1 MPQTIGTNLLRYLGL
16 VGGAGANTGL
26 LVPRA
31 SSQIANQ
38 QLFRDFEDSGAVA
51 DPDIWTKYNSTMKRP
66 ATYDSMLQLWEEMA
80 DWDLLHAALVEIVD
94 EATAVDANSPGSLWY
109 QCNDKD
115 MEEELNGLLVKLDSE
130 TNIRSQVWNVAA
142 LGNHFEK
149 IEYAPTEG
157 VIGLSFVHPMDM
169 RRYWLERTR
178 KCIGFKWAG
187 HKPDKEPVFVAP
199 DNQSPVERVALS
211 TGKDMEQLYYPWDFC
226 FTGDTKI
233 SLADGRDLSLEQLE
247 KVYGAGEFWV
257 HSIASNGQVVR
268 GCAHTLK
275 CTQWNAETVEIEL
288 DNGEKIKCTPNHR
301 FMLRDGSYREAGKL
315 TPNDSLMPL
324 YSDFDHKVVAVRPN
338 GRADVYDFE
347 VDDYHNFAL
356 SAGVFVHNCHM
367 RRMYRQRVT
376 EHGEPI
382 FAEAEGIYKKLRIA
396 IDQMVVH
403 RAQVQ
408 PDRYAINID
417 VQEQPPAEQMK
428 TVQRWRQQLRAKL
441 AFGQAGQQA
450 GQLNQPSDFSSY
462 YNAWALDTIL
472 YVAQPKNFNHVVNKI
487 QGTTQ
492 IPDVYDIEL
501 LTDLFYSIIGMP
513 RSWFGGQKDETTS
526 PSGKALLAQ
535 DIRFLR
541 KIKSIRSPI
550 IQAYVWL
557 GYFHAVLRGKNLA
570 ELDIRAL
577 MPPIGSLEDQ
587 MKLEMLKMQTEVLDM
602 LADVMAKYRL
612 PKEAWIETIFKRYL
626 HLPDDVINLFITA
639 LPAPSEG
646 AEAMQGESLGGQ
658 PDSRTMLREVKA
670 AIECQ
675 PRLEWLLNRIKRV
688 GGGLLEHEDN
698 KRYRKIESLLP
709 KLESLGLDTRVV
721 TLTEGLDGHKSWEPV
736 PPMYQTHDL
745 VASGGKQV
753 MGEALAPHSNN
764 GDRRK
769 IVSES
774 KSDEPAYRRYM
785 PEKF

>member
-1 MPQTIGTNLLRYLGL
+1 MAQTIGTNLLRYLGL
-16 VGGAGANTGL
+16 VGGAGSNTGL

-38 QLFRDFEDSGAVA
+38 QLFRDFEDAGAVA
-51 DPDIWTKYNSTMKRP
+51 DPDIWTKYNSVMKRP
-66 ATYDSMLQLWEEMA
+66 ATFDSMLQLWEEMA
-80 DWDLLHAALVEIVD
+80 DWDLMHSALVEVVD

-115 MEEELNGLLVKLDSE
+115 MEDELNSLLVKIDSE
-130 TNIRSQVWNVAA
+130 TIVRSQVWNVAS

-149 IEYAPTEG
+149 IEYAPGEG
-157 VIGLSFVHPMDM
+157 VLGLAFVHPMDM

-178 KCIGFKWAG
+178 KCIGFKWSG

-211 TGKDMEQLYYPWDFC
+211 TGKDMEQLYYPWDF
-226 FTGDTKI
+226 
-233 SLADGRDLSLEQLE
+233 
-247 KVYGAGEFWV
+247 
-257 HSIASNGQVVR
+257 
-268 GCAHTLK
+268 
-275 CTQWNAETVEIEL
+275 
-288 DNGEKIKCTPNHR
+288 
-301 FMLRDGSYREAGKL
+301 M
-315 TPNDSLMPL
+315 
-324 YSDFDHKVVAVRPN
+324 
-338 GRADVYDFE
+338 
-347 VDDYHNFAL
+347 
-356 SAGVFVHNCHM
+356 HM

-417 VQEQPPAEQMK
+417 VQEQVPAEQMK
-428 TVQRWRQQLRAKL
+428 TVQRWKQQLRAKL
-441 AFGQAGQQA
+441 AFGQQGQQ
-450 GQLNQPSDFSSY
+450 GVLNAPSDFSSY

-472 YVAQPKNFNHVVNKI
+472 YVAQPKGFNHVVNKI
-487 QGTTQ
+487 AGTTQ

-513 RSWFGGQKDETTS
+513 RSWFGGQKDQTTS

-541 KIKSIRSPI
+541 KIKSIRNPI
-550 IQAYVWL
+550 IQAYIWL
-557 GYFHAVLRGKNLA
+557 GYFHAVLTGKNIA
-570 ELDIRAL
+570 ELDIKVL

-626 HLPDDVINLFITA
+626 HLPDDVVNLFITA

-646 AEAMQGESLGGQ
+646 QDAMTGESKLPS
-658 PDSRTMLREVKA
+658 PDSRTILSEMQRVMEH
-670 AIECQ
+670 E
-675 PRLEWLLNRIKRV
+675 PRLSWLLSRIKKV
-688 GGGLLEHEDN
+688 GGGLFEHQER
-698 KRYRKIESLLP
+698 KRYGK
-709 KLESLGLDTRVV
+709 
-721 TLTEGLDGHKSWEPV
+721 
-736 PPMYQTHDL
+736 
-745 VASGGKQV
+745 VASVLEKLDARDQNQSIITTGSRSLYDKHEAALKDGKAV
-753 MGEALAPHSNN
+753 LNESVAVTN
-764 GDRRK
+764 GH
-769 IVSES
+769 VETVNES
-774 KSDEPAYRRYM
+774 TEPAYRRYM
-785 PEKF
+785 PARF